1 MIIALR
7 RMQLFPWTEQFS
19 FFIERRCI
27 RKPWYFCVRFPHSTR
42 LRFRTH
48 FRILT
53 LLHQIRFWNQ
63 GSCNFPLDQRW
74 FRFELPR
81 LLVLGKNL
89 LQILHGCV
97 FFPFFQ
103 ARSCSS
109 VEKVDTWCFTFFSAP
124 LALHKSFFSLINL
137 LAKKFLCICHP
148 LSPHKFSDYS
158 LHEWR
163 LTMQRYFKHVQG
175 FKTLPTHCF
184 SNVTNEN
191 FDSFLSLLFVSHCLS

>member
-27 RKPWYFCVRFPHSTR
+27 RKPWYFCLRFPHSTR

-63 GSCNFPLDQRW
+63 ESCNLLLDQQW

-81 LLVLGKNL
+81 LFDLGKKPIENFSRM
-89 LQILHGCV
+89 CF

-103 ARSCSS
+103 ARSYNS
-109 VEKVDTWCFTFFSAP
+109 VEKVDTWCFPFF
-124 LALHKSFFSLINL
+124 LSFLFCINNF
-137 LAKKFLCICHP
+137 FLQKNFCVFAT
-148 LSPHKFSDYS
+148 LSRNTHKFSDCS
-158 LHEWR
+158 LQER
-163 LTMQRYFKHVQG
+163 DRCPEETMRTTCCDV
-175 FKTLPTHCF
+175 
-184 SNVTNEN
+184 NR
-191 FDSFLSLLFVSHCLS
+191 